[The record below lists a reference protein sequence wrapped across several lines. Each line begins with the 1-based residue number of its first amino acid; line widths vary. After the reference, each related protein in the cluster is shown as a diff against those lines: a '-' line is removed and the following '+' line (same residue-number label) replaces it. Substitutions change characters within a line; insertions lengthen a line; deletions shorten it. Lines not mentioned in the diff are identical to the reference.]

1 CEGGVEADDSRCST
15 NGCLPF
21 FSVFSLDKGDESS
34 GDKEG
39 SKNPWR
45 IIGGAMHYFPEMSMR
60 DILWNYSY
68 TNLAML
74 MSSIPSYK
82 DDKKKKANDLEIKDI
97 NEIKN
102 LL

>member
-1 CEGGVEADDSRCST
+1 
-15 NGCLPF
+15 
-21 FSVFSLDKGDESS
+21 
-34 GDKEG
+34 
-39 SKNPWR
+39 
-45 IIGGAMHYFPEMSMR
+45 MHYFPEMSMR

-82 DDKKKKANDLEIKDI
+82 DDKKKKVNDLEIKDI
-97 NEIKN
+97 NEIQG